1 MPYYKSI
8 NLLFIHI
15 PKTGGT
21 SLEFFFKEFS
31 RQELY
36 LTKPN
41 IKNNIIPNDKY
52 NKISYQH
59 QTYRTLF
66 EYREILKI
74 DFTNIKI
81 ITVVRNPYNRAIS
94 DLFYFKLINIQSSKE
109 EVYLKLK
116 LFINSDFHIYDNHN
130 LPQYEYIIDI
140 NGIINNNIKIF
151 RCENLTNDMIND
163 GFYKFNN
170 NSNKN
175 KNGKIDY
182 YKFLNKDSINLIND
196 YYDKDFKL
204 FNYKKL

>member
-21 SLEFFFKEFS
+21 SLENFFKEFCK
-31 RQELY
+31 QELY
-36 LTKPN
+36 LTEPN
-41 IKNNIIPNDKY
+41 IKNNIIPNNKY

-66 EYREILKI
+66 EYKTILKI
-74 DFTNIKI
+74 DFNNIKI
-81 ITVVRNPYNRAIS
+81 ITIVRNPYNRAVS
-94 DLFYFKLINIQSSKE
+94 DLFYFNLINNKSSKE
-109 EVYLKLK
+109 EVYIKLK
-116 LFINSDFHIYDNHN
+116 KFINSEFHIYDNHN
-130 LPQYEYIIDI
+130 LPQYEYIIDT
-140 NGIINNNIKIF
+140 NGKINNNIKIF

-163 GFYKFNN
+163 GFHKFNN
-170 NSNKN
+170 NVNTNKS
-175 KNGKIDY
+175 GKIDY
-182 YKFLNKDSINLIND
+182 YKFLNKDSINLINN